1 MHAVHLSGDAVHV
14 MQQRYQS
21 ARHDH
26 VAAVQRWAFARDE
39 PDGVLR
45 NTASG

>member
-1 MHAVHLSGDAVHV
+1 MQAVHLLGDAVHV
-14 MQQRYQS
+14 MQQRYQP

-26 VAAVQRWAFARDE
+26 EAAVQRWAFARDE